1 MKLNYFLILI
11 ICVLLLCFN
20 IYIFKR
26 NSTSDRIQD
35 TIIRLVNE
43 DSVKKSSHRIER
55 EIRNYE
61 LRANGKVLNPSL
73 EVFDTNGN
81 KRTLSKIIDGN
92 KLVLRY
98 SELNCNTCVN
108 KQIELLNLYVD
119 SIGADH
125 IILLTNYDSNFYMKQ
140 FKRISKIKYP
150 IFNIGA
156 NLNECIPD
164 IERPYFFIIDS
175 NFRINST
182 YVPQIDESSVT
193 KTYLRQI
200 LQYYFRIP

>member
-1 MKLNYFLILI
+1 MKLNYLLILI

-20 IYIFKR
+20 LYIFKQ
-26 NSTSDRIQD
+26 NSASDRMQD
-35 TIIRLVNE
+35 TIIRLAYE
-43 DSVKKSSHRIER
+43 DSIKESSHRIER

-61 LRANGKVLNPSL
+61 LRTNGKVMNPL
-73 EVFDTNGN
+73 FEVFDTNGD

-92 KLVLRY
+92 KFVLRY

-164 IERPYFFIIDS
+164 IERPYFFIIYS
-175 NFRINST
+175 NFRINSV
-182 YVPQIDESSVT
+182 YVPQIDESNVT
-193 KTYLRQI
+193 KIYFHRI
-200 LQYYFRIP
+200 LQYYFDIP

>member
-1 MKLNYFLILI
+1 M
-11 ICVLLLCFN
+11 
-20 IYIFKR
+20 
-26 NSTSDRIQD
+26 QD

-119 SIGADH
+119 SFRRLC
-125 IILLTNYDSNFYMKQ
+125 II
-140 FKRISKIKYP
+140 
-150 IFNIGA
+150 
-156 NLNECIPD
+156 
-164 IERPYFFIIDS
+164 
-175 NFRINST
+175 
-182 YVPQIDESSVT
+182 
-193 KTYLRQI
+193 
-200 LQYYFRIP
+200 

>member
-26 NSTSDRIQD
+26 NSTSDRMQD

-119 SIGADH
+119 
-125 IILLTNYDSNFYMKQ
+125 
-140 FKRISKIKYP
+140 
-150 IFNIGA
+150 
-156 NLNECIPD
+156 
-164 IERPYFFIIDS
+164 
-175 NFRINST
+175 
-182 YVPQIDESSVT
+182 
-193 KTYLRQI
+193 
-200 LQYYFRIP
+200 